1 MDLFA
6 GFEFDPHEPFWVYLA
21 LPFLMAFIGY
31 VTKIVAI
38 EMMFRPLE
46 FKGPIK
52 PWLGWQGQVP
62 RHASKMAGIAVDTI
76 TKDLLS
82 AEELFDRIDPD
93 DLAAV
98 VEEPLRDSIE
108 QITEEIVSQ
117 YQPGL
122 WEMMPGVAR
131 RTLMNRIS
139 TRAPTVMRNI
149 MVEIRANVDQ
159 VFDLKH
165 MVVSNLVR
173 DKALLCRM
181 FRDIG
186 APEFEFIKRSG
197 LYFGFWIGVVQAVA
211 FALTNNHW
219 VLPAFGLL
227 TGAST
232 DWLAIQ
238 MIFRPKQEA
247 RFFGLRWQGLFHKR
261 RDEVTES
268 YGSLI
273 AKDVLTPSAII
284 ESLLTGPMSD
294 KLFELIQGEIQKTVD
309 EQVGITR
316 PFVVLAVGGR
326 NYQEMKRSTA
336 QRVVEEMPK
345 TAYKA
350 EEYAFEAL
358 DLRNTIVERMKL
370 LDTDSYENLL
380 RPAFK
385 DDEKVVIAVGAT
397 LGFLMGELQGY
408 LITLI

>member
-1 MDLFA
+1 MGLFA
-6 GFEFDPHEPFWVYLA
+6 GFEFDPHEPLWVYLA
-21 LPFLMAFIGY
+21 LPFLMAIIGY

-76 TKDLLS
+76 TDGLLTP
-82 AEELFDRIDPD
+82 EELFDRIDPD
-93 DLAAV
+93 ELAAV
-98 VEEPLRDSIE
+98 IEEP
-108 QITEEIVSQ
+108 
-117 YQPGL
+117 
-122 WEMMPGVAR
+122 
-131 RTLMNRIS
+131 
-139 TRAPTVMRNI
+139 
-149 MVEIRANVDQ
+149 
-159 VFDLKH
+159 
-165 MVVSNLVR
+165 
-173 DKALLCRM
+173 
-181 FRDIG
+181 
-186 APEFEFIKRSG
+186 
-197 LYFGFWIGVVQAVA
+197 
-211 FALTNNHW
+211 
-219 VLPAFGLL
+219 
-227 TGAST
+227 
-232 DWLAIQ
+232 
-238 MIFRPKQEA
+238 
-247 RFFGLRWQGLFHKR
+247 
-261 RDEVTES
+261 
-268 YGSLI
+268 
-273 AKDVLTPSAII
+273 LTPSAII

-294 KLFELIQGEIQKTVD
+294 KLFELIQDEIQRAVD
-309 EQVGITR
+309 DQVGISR

-345 TAYKA
+345 TAYQA

-397 LGFLMGELQGY
+397 LGFIMGELQVQ